1 MGGSISN
8 VGGALVHIYIYT
20 YIVREREREEREM
33 LEIR

>member
-8 VGGALVHIYIYT
+8 VGGALVYIYIYT
-20 YIVREREREEREM
+20 YIVREREM